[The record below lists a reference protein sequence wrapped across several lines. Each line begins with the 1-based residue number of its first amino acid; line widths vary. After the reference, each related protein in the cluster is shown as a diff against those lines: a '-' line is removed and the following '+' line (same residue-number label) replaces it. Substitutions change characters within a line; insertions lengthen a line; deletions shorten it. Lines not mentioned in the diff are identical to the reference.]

1 MSIQRRSDR
10 NKFSRLRRTLLV
22 LSEEV
27 TSLLKPFLSDK
38 AVIKGSLYELKRKC
52 GKPGCK
58 CTRGELHSSMVVSD
72 SEKGKKSLRII
83 PRGLL
88 VDVRAKVRRYRQL
101 RRCRARLV
109 EVHKEMLRVM
119 DEMERLRR
127 QGVPSAGTK
136 RRLG

>member
-27 TSLLKPFLSDK
+27 TGLLKPFLSDK

-101 RRCRARLV
+101 RRFRARLV